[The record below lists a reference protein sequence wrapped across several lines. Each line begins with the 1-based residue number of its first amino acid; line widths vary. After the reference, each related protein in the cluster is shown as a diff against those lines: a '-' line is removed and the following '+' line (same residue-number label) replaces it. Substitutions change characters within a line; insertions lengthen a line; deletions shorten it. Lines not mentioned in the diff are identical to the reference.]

1 MWPGR
6 DKRRD
11 FSADEGER
19 SNWPSLPA
27 DPAPYLDIS
36 ASGPSG
42 YESPA
47 KQHSKVKERG
57 KYGLPVTSPI
67 LVPLSFIHPHAVPA
81 ENSCSFQISR
91 LASTSF
97 DINDTSQTELILT
110 DCDACTNAN

>member
-1 MWPGR
+1 MWPGH

-19 SNWPSLPA
+19 SSWPILPA

-42 YESPA
+42 YGSPA

-57 KYGLPVTSPI
+57 KYGLPVASPI
-67 LVPLSFIHPHAVPA
+67 LVPLSFILPHAVGFK
-81 ENSCSFQISR
+81 SQD
-91 LASTSF
+91 LHMMQSTSF
-97 DINDTSQTELILT
+97 DISDTNQTELVLT